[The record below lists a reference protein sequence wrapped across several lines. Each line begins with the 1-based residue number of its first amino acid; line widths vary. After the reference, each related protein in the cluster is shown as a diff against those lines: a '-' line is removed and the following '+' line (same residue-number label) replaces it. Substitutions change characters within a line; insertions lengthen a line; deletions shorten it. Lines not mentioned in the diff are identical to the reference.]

1 MILFTAVFCAL
12 LIISEVPSWLPDAT
26 RFVKI
31 SCEVLIFLLYET
43 ATCVSMITFFTWS
56 FQELSETR
64 TSNDSEATGQS
75 SPQKTLVRIALV
87 LWFLYVFILGPV
99 VNVLNHLLL
108 ICHSVRKASVN
119 ALFRFRQ
126 DKNIH
131 LSIELYFQ
139 TEKSLTKHT
148 VMVKALYGI
157 IGSIL
162 MYGLL
167 LLMISLKIWSN
178 ETEKNTMMAAISV
191 AQMYI
196 LAFSKFCV
204 FQYFLLLVALQM
216 N

>member
-64 TSNDSEATGQS
+64 TSNDSEA
-75 SPQKTLVRIALV
+75 LVRIVLV

-119 ALFRFRQ
+119 AYNAFFRFTQ
-126 DKNIH
+126 DKNQ
-131 LSIELYFQ
+131 SSELYFH

-178 ETEKNTMMAAISV
+178 ETEKNTMMAAIFV

>member
-64 TSNDSEATGQS
+64 TSNDSEA
-75 SPQKTLVRIALV
+75 LVRIVLV

-178 ETEKNTMMAAISV
+178 ETEKNTMMAAIFV